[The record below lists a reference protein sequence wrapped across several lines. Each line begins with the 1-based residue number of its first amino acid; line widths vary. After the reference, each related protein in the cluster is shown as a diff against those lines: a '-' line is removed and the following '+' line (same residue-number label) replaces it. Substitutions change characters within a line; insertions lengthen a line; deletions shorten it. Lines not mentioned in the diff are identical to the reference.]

1 MELEP
6 IYVLLADDD
15 DSDRMFFT
23 DAFEEIKIKTVVQT
37 VKDGVELTN
46 YLSVPELII
55 PHVLFLDLN
64 MPLKGGME
72 CLVEIRQNN
81 RFKDMAIAIYSTSAS
96 EEDIED
102 TFVKGANVYIKKPSD
117 FNQLKKLL
125 TKVISMNWQ
134 YHTSWLNKEIF
145 LLNL

>member
-15 DSDRMFFT
+15 ENDRMFFIE
-23 DAFEEIKIKTVVQT
+23 AFEEIKIKTVVQT

-46 YLSVPELII
+46 YLLTPELII

-96 EEDIED
+96 DEDIED

-117 FNQLKKLL
+117 YNQLKKLL
-125 TKVISMNWQ
+125 AKVISMNWQ